1 MKNKN
6 IFKTKTIIGDDL
18 YQYVKFDWNIKRSGD
33 DFLIAFFEGSMS
45 GIVILTETTKKEF
58 FI

>member
-45 GIVILTETTKKEF
+45 GIVILTETNK
-58 FI
+58 I